1 MRQILVV
8 LIGLIFVTSGIAQVN
23 PQIPDTLK
31 PPKVPPQFS
40 GAILITERDD
50 CEGVKVLGEVEGKK
64 ETNGFAWGTLG
75 FLFPLP
81 SFVVAAAV
89 DPGKPSYNSL
99 SKYSLT
105 TNRICFENGYRN
117 KKKSER
123 FKATAIGAGIG
134 IGLFLLIRKP
144 ILVLL

>member
-1 MRQILVV
+1 MKGFTVV
-8 LIGLIFVTSGIAQVN
+8 LIIFIFIANCFAQVN
-23 PQIPDTLK
+23 PPKPDSLK
-31 PPKVPPQFS
+31 SPKEIATNPVLPPEK
-40 GAILITERDD
+40 DD
-50 CEGVKVLGEVEGKK
+50 CEGVKSLGEVEGRK
-64 ETNGFAWGTLG
+64 ETNGFAWGALG
-75 FLFPLP
+75 FFFPLP

-99 SKYSLT
+99 SKYTLT

-123 FKATAIGAGIG
+123 FKATAIGAGVG
-134 IGLFLLIRKP
+134 IALFLLIKKP